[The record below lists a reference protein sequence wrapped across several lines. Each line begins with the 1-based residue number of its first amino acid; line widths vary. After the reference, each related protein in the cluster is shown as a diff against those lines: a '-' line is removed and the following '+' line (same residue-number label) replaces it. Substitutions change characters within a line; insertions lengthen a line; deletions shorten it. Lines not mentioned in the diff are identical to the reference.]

1 MSRNRRAGRT
11 AARRTR
17 AGVPWSV
24 PAVLVPGAAR
34 VRALAVAL
42 GLALGLAPWAASPA
56 AAQSARTAAWP
67 AQPAAG
73 ESFATWCAR
82 LRTAEPFVPFRCTVE
97 DDWTE
102 PGHPSRTQRVR
113 WPGAD
118 VARAFELARALF
130 GVRASVALPR
140 SGPREQTIEDPGKP
154 AEVWESTLTV
164 RRAADGA
171 LREARWFE
179 RREGAGRTVVAR
191 RVDARYVE
199 VSEVAF
205 AD

>member
-1 MSRNRRAGRT
+1 MRRCRTRGVPADRRRAAPR
-11 AARRTR
+11 
-17 AGVPWSV
+17 
-24 PAVLVPGAAR
+24 AAR
-34 VRALAVAL
+34 VAPTLAALV
-42 GLALGLAPWAASPA
+42 LAAAAWGPSPA
-56 AAQSARTAAWP
+56 AAQSVAP
-67 AQPAAG
+67 SVKPPPPPAAQRLAAPAPG
-73 ESFATWCAR
+73 ESFDAWCTR
-82 LRTAEPFVPFRCTVE
+82 LRTARPFVPFRCTRE

-113 WPGAD
+113 WPGTDA
-118 VARAFELARALF
+118 AGAFELARALF
-130 GVRASVALPR
+130 GVPASVEPPR
-140 SGPREQTIEDPGKP
+140 TGPREQTIEDPGRP

-164 RRAADGA
+164 RRGPDGV

-191 RVDARYVE
+191 RVDARFVE

>member
-1 MSRNRRAGRT
+1 MSLRRAAAGRGGL
-11 AARRTR
+11 AAMR
-17 AGVPWSV
+17 ASVVGV
-24 PAVLVPGAAR
+24 
-34 VRALAVAL
+34 ALALPAWGPPPL
-42 GLALGLAPWAASPA
+42 GAQTASPA
-56 AAQSARTAAWP
+56 ETARTPPTARPAPWP
-67 AQPAAG
+67 AKPAAG
-73 ESFATWCAR
+73 ESFDAWCTR
-82 LRTAEPFVPFRCTVE
+82 LRTAEPVVPFRCTRE

-113 WPGAD
+113 WPGTD

-130 GVRASVALPR
+130 GVPASVAPPR
-140 SGPREQTIEDPGKP
+140 AGPREQAIEDPGKP

-164 RRAADGA
+164 RRAADGG

-179 RREGAGRTVVAR
+179 RREGSGRTVVAR
-191 RVDARYVE
+191 RVDARFVE